1 MSASVQTHSGAVV
14 FPVATRHGDV
24 FCCSN
29 FDPANNS
36 CLTSTHGSSS
46 PFYIEPALVINN
58 RTSGPTSPNSTE
70 TTTVVVTSTVTALSE
85 IATSRTTLNN
95 IPITDKATATAAI
108 ACSQSSHIT
117 SSSPSS
123 RVDIAV
129 ASSVSALLGLALLV
143 TLGFFWRLRK
153 QRQTLSRAVQTW
165 KLKYSE
171 LMDAQAVTVGGAEHQ
186 TPQQLR
192 GWHPDELDGQPHLP
206 AQLQG

>member
-1 MSASVQTHSGAVV
+1 M
-14 FPVATRHGDV
+14 FPIAIGNGDL

-58 RTSGPTSPNSTE
+58 RTSGSTSPNSTE
-70 TTTVVVTSTVTALSE
+70 TTTVVVTSTATALSE
-85 IATSRTTLNN
+85 ISTSRTTLNN

-123 RVDIAV
+123 RADIAI

-153 QRQTLSRAVQTW
+153 QRQKLSRAVQTW

-171 LMDAQAVTVGGAEHQ
+171 LMDTQAVTVRGAEHQ
-186 TPQQLR
+186 TPQQLH
-192 GWHPDELDGQPHLP
+192 GWHPDELDGQPHAP
-206 AQLQG
+206 AQLED